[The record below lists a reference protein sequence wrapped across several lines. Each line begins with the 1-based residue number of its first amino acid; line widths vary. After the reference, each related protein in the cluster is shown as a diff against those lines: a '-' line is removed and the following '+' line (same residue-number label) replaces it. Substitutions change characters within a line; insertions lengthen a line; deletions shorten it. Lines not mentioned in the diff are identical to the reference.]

1 MGKMFMLF
9 TGITVVCILAYITLW
24 ALIMSNPENSLGFS
38 FIMMPLGWG
47 ILVGIVGAVVCYIMK
62 K

>member
-1 MGKMFMLF
+1 MLF